1 MEERCYVIVWELESR
16 YEDEVERGIECI
28 VQSLA
33 RAEELCLKLE
43 AENPGKIFYWIPSF
57 LEPNT

>member
-1 MEERCYVIVWELESR
+1 MEERCYVIVWEQEQELEK
-16 YEDEVERGIECI
+16 GIECV
-28 VQSLA
+28 VQSLS
-33 RAEELCLKLE
+33 RAEELCLELE

>member
-1 MEERCYVIVWELESR
+1 MEERCYVIVWELE
-16 YEDEVERGIECI
+16 EELEKGIEC
-28 VQSLA
+28 VTHSVS

-43 AENPGKIFYWIPSF
+43 AENPEKIFYWIPSF

>member
-1 MEERCYVIVWELESR
+1 MEERCYVVVWELES
-16 YEDEVERGIECI
+16 EVERGIECV

-43 AENPGKIFYWIPSF
+43 AENPEKYFYWIPSF

>member
-1 MEERCYVIVWELESR
+1 MEERCYVIVWELE
-16 YEDEVERGIECI
+16 EKLEKGIEC
-28 VQSLA
+28 VTHSVS

-43 AENPGKIFYWIPSF
+43 AENPEKIFYWIPSF

>member
-1 MEERCYVIVWELESR
+1 MEERCYVIVWEREQELEK
-16 YEDEVERGIECI
+16 GIECV

-43 AENPGKIFYWIPSF
+43 AENPEKYFYWIPSF

>member
-1 MEERCYVIVWELESR
+1 MEERCYIIVWELES
-16 YEDEVERGIECI
+16 DGERGIECV

-43 AENPGKIFYWIPSF
+43 AENPEKYFYWIPSF

>member
-1 MEERCYVIVWELESR
+1 MEERCYVIVWEREQELEK
-16 YEDEVERGIECI
+16 GIECV
-28 VQSLA
+28 VQSLS
-33 RAEELCLKLE
+33 RAEELCLELE

>member
-1 MEERCYVIVWELESR
+1 MEERCYVVVWELEN
-16 YEDEVERGIECI
+16 EVEHGIECV

-43 AENPGKIFYWIPSF
+43 AENPEKYFYWIPSF

>member
-1 MEERCYVIVWELESR
+1 MEEHCYVIVWELENG
-16 YEDEVERGIECI
+16 ERGIECV

-33 RAEELCLKLE
+33 RAEALCLKLE
-43 AENPGKIFYWIPSF
+43 AENPEKYFYWIPSF

>member
-1 MEERCYVIVWELESR
+1 MEERCYVIVWERNSWDLEK
-16 YEDEVERGIECI
+16 GIEC
-28 VQSLA
+28 VTHSLS

-43 AENPGKIFYWIPSF
+43 AENPEKIFYWIPSF